1 MDNTDGYQIKRMLEY
16 VELKEE
22 AQNKLFN
29 SSERAAKQLL
39 EGIVLFVVGM
49 ILASLFIFT
58 DPVDLP
64 QTVMVKY
71 VTAMIGVYVVILAIL
86 IFIKS
91 FKTFIKNVEYY
102 KGDLRRIQEKLTYSD
117 IYMDIP
123 QEDFNEFDNIFN
135 LIFISLKRL
144 KKST

>member
-1 MDNTDGYQIKRMLEY
+1 MENTDGYQIKSVLEY
-16 VELKEE
+16 TKLKED
-22 AQNKLFN
+22 AQNKMFI

-39 EGIVLFVVGM
+39 EGIVLFFVGM
-49 ILASLFIFT
+49 ILASLFVFT

-71 VTAMIGVYVVILAIL
+71 VTAMIGVYIVIISIL
-86 IFIKS
+86 FFIKS
-91 FKTFIKNVEYY
+91 LKTFRKNVEYY

-117 IYMDIP
+117 IYMEIP
-123 QEDFNEFDNIFN
+123 REDFEEFDNIFN
-135 LIFISLKRL
+135 LICISLKRL